1 MCRVSFIV
9 PVYNCK
15 DYLQRCVESI
25 DKIGLREFEILLI
38 DDGST
43 DGSDYLCDSI
53 ASSNNYVLCIHQTNA
68 GVSAARNVG
77 MDKASG
83 DYIIFVDADDTVDS
97 LRMRE
102 AIDCLDSNQID
113 LAIYGISFDFYYKGR
128 IYRKDE
134 LGTPLSGIVERTEW
148 IQCLEQLYFANAL
161 SPIWNKIYRRQ
172 FLLDNQLK
180 LREDMFLYEDLEYS
194 LRCLGCCE
202 QILFFPD
209 VIYHYRQSEDEGN
222 AGRRLKR
229 IASLSDLI
237 GKIESALARVL
248 KSETGAKSPEQMNRI
263 LVSLYLVL
271 AREKIS
277 VSDRNEVGQICDDFR
292 IWFETRDI
300 MLMDDQKE
308 YAEFLLGRKVNSL
321 ILKKSYVAFRH
332 KIAVFVKGVLARMKM

>member
-194 LRCLGCCE
+194 LRCLGCCRR
-202 QILFFPD
+202 ILFFPD

-229 IASLSDLI
+229 IASLPDLI

-248 KSETGAKSPEQMNRI
+248 KSEIDAKSLEQMNRI

-277 VSDRNEVGQICDDFR
+277 ISGRNEIGQICDDFR

-300 MLMDDQKE
+300 ILMDDQKK
-308 YAEFLLGRKVNSL
+308 YADLLLDRKVNSL
-321 ILKKSYVAFRH
+321 ILKRSYIAFRH
-332 KIAVFVKGVLARMKM
+332 KIAVFVKVMLAKMKR